1 LAGPTLLGAARWL
14 ALAEGGGAMSCGLGV
29 LGAVGRAEA
38 LGLAA
43 EAIAASSGEEGGE
56 TEETGAD
63 ADTDGGDST
72 WVPTGALAARASSQ
86 SFAPTPPKS
95 SRAIHGTIERRFGM

>member
-1 LAGPTLLGAARWL
+1 MG
-14 ALAEGGGAMSCGLGV
+14 CGLGV

-43 EAIAASSGEEGGE
+43 EAIAASSGKAGGG

-63 ADTDGGDST
+63 ADTDGGDSK
-72 WVPTGALAARASSQ
+72 WVPTVSRQRELSQ
-86 SFAPTPPKS
+86 SFAPTPKS
-95 SRAIHGTIERRFGM
+95 SRAIHAADRAALGM